1 MYQCSNCSANIK
13 FDIASQRML
22 CDYCG
27 HTMDPYE
34 VEEKND
40 ALESVIADDE
50 YEVTVFS
57 CPQCGGELLCYD
69 DTAATFCSYCGGS
82 TILTSRISR
91 EKRPQ
96 HIIPFQKTREQC
108 REAYGKMIAKS
119 FFVPNEMKEE
129 EQIDRFRS
137 IYMPYWVYSFER
149 KGKVHFKGWKS
160 EEGKKDKPV
169 VYKKR
174 YHIASEVEAE
184 YKGITFDA
192 SSAFS
197 DSLSNAIA
205 PYEWWGAKPFTPAYL
220 SGFYAD
226 TADVSSSLY
235 EEEARSIAREDMCK
249 HMREDPA
256 CQEYELEDELL
267 EKILLGTP
275 AKIEMAMLPVW
286 FLSFR
291 WKERV
296 SYAVVNGQTGEVAA
310 DLPIDKGQFL
320 RWSALFALPVA
331 ILLIALLKVSA
342 PTFLVLTLAL
352 AVISCIISCS
362 QKREIRAKENFQ
374 DDRGRWYPVTP
385 GKVWKVSF
393 HLGEDMTFIGIALF
407 FFVIVFG
414 ISYTFLAISSI
425 GGDDFAF
432 ARYSDLVKDWGWA
445 AMLMLLPL
453 IYKFIPKGNFRSR
466 NTANLTW
473 GDLLDTL
480 KKTGIGI
487 LLSVVVLIW
496 KPTGDI
502 IYYLVALATMI
513 MTAVDFMDIIDR
525 HNILVT
531 REIPQFRKRGGEEE
545 GR

>member
-1 MYQCSNCSANIK
+1 MYQCNNCSANIK
-13 FDIASQRML
+13 FDIASQMML

-27 HTMDPYE
+27 ATMDPYE

-40 ALESVIADDE
+40 ALESVVADDE
-50 YEVTVFS
+50 YEVTIFS

-96 HIIPFQKTREQC
+96 HIIPFQKTKEQC
-108 REAYGKMIAKS
+108 REAYGKMMKKS
-119 FFVPNEMKEE
+119 FFVPKEMKEE

-137 IYMPYWVYSFER
+137 IYMPYWVYSYER

-160 EEGKKDKPV
+160 EESNKNKKI
-169 VYKKR
+169 VYKKC
-174 YHIASEVEAE
+174 YNIESEVEAE

-205 PYEWWGAKPFTPAYL
+205 PFGWWGAKPFTPAYL

-226 TADVSSSLY
+226 TADVGSGLY
-235 EEEARSIAREDMCK
+235 EAEARDIARSDMCK
-249 HMREDPA
+249 RMREDPV
-256 CQEYELEDELL
+256 CREYEIDDLL
-267 EKILLGTP
+267 ERVMLGTP

-320 RWSALFALPVA
+320 KWSGLMTIPVA
-331 ILLIALLKVSA
+331 LLMMALLKVSA
-342 PTFLVLTLAL
+342 STFLLLTLAL

-393 HLGEDMTFIGIALF
+393 HFGDDIAFLGVAFLF
-407 FFVIVFG
+407 FLLVLGIVVCFG
-414 ISYTFLAISSI
+414 QLALIGNEDGLMEMSYQLS
-425 GGDDFAF
+425 
-432 ARYSDLVKDWGWA
+432 KDWGWA

-453 IYKFIPKGNFRSR
+453 VYKLLPKGLIRSK

-487 LLSVVVLIW
+487 LLSLVVLICH
-496 KPTGDI
+496 PTGELP
-502 IYYLVALATMI
+502 YYLASLMTMT
-513 MTAVDFMDIIDR
+513 MTVMDFMDIIER

-531 REIPQFRKRGGEEE
+531 RDIPQFRKRGGEEE

>member
-1 MYQCSNCSANIK
+1 MYQCSNCSGNIK
-13 FDIASQRML
+13 FDIASQMML
-22 CDYCG
+22 CEHCG
-27 HTMDPYE
+27 TTMDPYE

-96 HIIPFQKTREQC
+96 HIIPFQKTKEQC
-108 REAYGKMIAKS
+108 REAYGKMMAKS
-119 FFVPNEMKEE
+119 FFVPKEMKEE

-160 EEGKKDKPV
+160 EESDKSKPV

-174 YHIASEVEAE
+174 YNLESEVEAE
-184 YKGITFDA
+184 YKGITYDA

-205 PYEWWGAKPFTPAYL
+205 PFEWWGAKPFTPAYL

-226 TADVSSSLY
+226 TADVSSKLY
-235 EEEARSIAREDMCK
+235 EEEARAIARDDMCRR
-249 HMREDPA
+249 MREDPV
-256 CQEYELEDELL
+256 CQEYEVDDLL
-267 EKILLGTP
+267 EKVMLGQP

-291 WKERV
+291 LKDRV

-320 RWSALFALPVA
+320 RWSALLAFPVA
-331 ILLIALLKVSA
+331 ILLMTLLQVSA
-342 PTFLVLTLAL
+342 STFLLLTLAL

-385 GKVWKVSF
+385 GKVWKVSLY
-393 HLGEDMTFIGIALF
+393 LGDDMAFVGMAILF
-407 FFVIVFG
+407 FLLVLGVVLCFG
-414 ISYTFLAISSI
+414 QLSLIGNDKGLMEMSYQLS
-425 GGDDFAF
+425 
-432 ARYSDLVKDWGWA
+432 KDWGWA

-453 IYKFIPKGNFRSR
+453 VYKFIPKGLFRSK

-487 LLSVVVLIW
+487 LLSLIVLIW
-496 KPTGDI
+496 QPTGDI
-502 IYYLVALATMI
+502 MYYLVALLTMI

-531 REIPQFRKRGGEEE
+531 RDIPQFRKRGGEEE

>member
-22 CDYCG
+22 CEHCG

-108 REAYGKMIAKS
+108 REAYGKMLKKS
-119 FFVPNEMKEE
+119 FFVPREMKEE
-129 EQIDRFRS
+129 EHIERFRS

-149 KGKVHFKGWKS
+149 KGKVHFKGWKR
-160 EEGKKDKPV
+160 EESNKDKPV
-169 VYKKR
+169 AYKKR
-174 YHIASEVEAE
+174 YNIESEVEAE
-184 YKGITFDA
+184 YKGITYDA

-205 PYEWWGAKPFTPAYL
+205 PFEWWGAKPFTPAYL

-226 TADVSSSLY
+226 TADVSSGLY
-235 EEEARSIAREDMCK
+235 EEEARSIARNDMCK
-249 HMREDPA
+249 RMREDPA

-267 EKILLGTP
+267 EKVMLGTP

-291 WKERV
+291 LKDRV
-296 SYAVVNGQTGEVAA
+296 SYAVVNGQTGEVAG
-310 DLPIDKGQFL
+310 DLPISKREFL
-320 RWSALFALPVA
+320 KWSGLMSLPVA
-331 ILLIALLKVSA
+331 ILLMALLKVSA

-374 DDRGRWYPVTP
+374 DDKGRWYPVTP
-385 GKVWKVSF
+385 GKVWKVSL
-393 HLGEDMTFIGIALF
+393 HLGDDMTFIAVSFF
-407 FFVIVFG
+407 FFVVAFAAVFFVL
-414 ISYTFLAISSI
+414 TLNSI
-425 GGDDFAF
+425 GHEKSFMEQYYELS
-432 ARYSDLVKDWGWA
+432 RDWGWA
-445 AMLMLLPL
+445 VILMLLPL
-453 IYKFIPKGNFRSR
+453 FYKLVPKGLFRSK

-480 KKTGIGI
+480 KKTGVGI
-487 LLSVVVLIW
+487 LLSLIVLIW
-496 KPTGDI
+496 QPAGDI
-502 IYYLVALATMI
+502 MYYLVALVTMI

-531 REIPQFRKRGGEEE
+531 REIPQFRKRGGEDE